1 MTQKALHISADDS
14 DFEHW
19 DDAVR
24 GKVSWKTLVSS
35 GQTPSKELSC
45 GMAHF
50 SAGGVLKRHSHQKAE
65 VIHVIFGE
73 GAGTVGDEQIH
84 LSTGDTVFV
93 PAGTAHEW
101 VASDEGM
108 GVFYVFASDSFEDV
122 EYTFLNPET
131 DKHLIQLVE
140 QVTGRPA

>member
-1 MTQKALHISADDS
+1 MTQTAFQISADKL

-19 DDAVR
+19 DDAMR
-24 GKVSWKTLVSS
+24 GKVAWKTLVSA
-35 GQTPSKELSC
+35 GQTPSQELSC

-50 SAGGVLKRHSHQKAE
+50 PPGGILRRHSHQKAE
-65 VIHVIFGE
+65 VIHVLFGQ
-73 GAGTVGDEQIH
+73 GAGTVDGEDMH

-108 GVFYVFASDSFEDV
+108 GVFYVFASDCFEDV
-122 EYTFLNPET
+122 EYAFMN
-131 DKHLIQLVE
+131 VE
-140 QVTGRPA
+140 QG